1 MLVEIKLDE
10 LVATYDSEDN
20 TVLFEVKGQYSDAY
34 DKKVA
39 IDMLKQMVRTLE
51 SLPWNLKT
59 NY

>member
-20 TVLFEVKGQYSDAY
+20 TVFFEVNGQCSDAY

-51 SLPWNLKT
+51 SLP
-59 NY
+59 

>member
-20 TVLFEVKGQYSDAY
+20 LVFFEVKGQYSDAY

-51 SLPWNLKT
+51 SLSWKLKT
-59 NY
+59 KY

>member
-20 TVLFEVKGQYSDAY
+20 TVVFEVKGQYSDAY

-51 SLPWNLKT
+51 SLS
-59 NY
+59 

>member
-10 LVATYDSEDN
+10 LISTYDSEDN
-20 TVLFEVKGQYSDAY
+20 TVFFEVKGQYSDAY

-51 SLPWNLKT
+51 SLS
-59 NY
+59 